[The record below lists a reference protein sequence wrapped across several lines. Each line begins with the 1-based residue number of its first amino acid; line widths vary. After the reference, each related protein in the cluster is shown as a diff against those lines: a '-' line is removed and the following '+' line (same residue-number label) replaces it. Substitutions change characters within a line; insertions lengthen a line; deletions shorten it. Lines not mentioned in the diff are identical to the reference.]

1 MAHGEVAW
9 TELFSRDIS
18 RAKQFYGAVFGWTY
32 DSFVME
38 GYEYI
43 VAKTPD
49 AAIAGISPVE
59 VGPLNTTQAYWLS
72 TVEVD
77 DVDAAVAIAASLG
90 AAIVQQP
97 KDVPNIGRFAV
108 MRDPNGAAIGLLQ
121 GAPAEEEGGEPA
133 EVQE

>member
-18 RAKQFYGAVFGWTY
+18 RAKAFYSAVFGWTY

-77 DVDAAVAIAASLG
+77 DVDAAVATAAELG

-121 GAPAEEEGGEPA
+121 GAPPEEDEPEA
-133 EVQE
+133 QE

>member
-1 MAHGEVAW
+1 MPHGEVAW
-9 TELFSRDIS
+9 TELFTREIS
-18 RAKQFYGAVFGWTY
+18 RAKAFYSAVFGWTY

-77 DVDAAVAIAASLG
+77 DVDAAVATAAELG
-90 AAIVQQP
+90 AAIIQQP
-97 KDVPNIGRFAV
+97 KDVQGIGRFAV
-108 MRDPNGAAIGLLQ
+108 MRDPNGAAIGLLS
-121 GAPAEEEGGEPA
+121 PAQPQDE
-133 EVQE
+133 QT

>member
-9 TELFSRDIS
+9 TELFTRDVS
-18 RAKQFYGAVFGWTY
+18 QSKAFYSAVFGWTY

-49 AAIAGISPVE
+49 AAVVGISPVN

-77 DVDAAVAIAASLG
+77 DVDAAVATAAGLG
-90 AAIVQQP
+90 AAIIQQP

-108 MRDPNGAAIGLLQ
+108 MRDPSGAAIGLLQ
-121 GAPAEEEGGEPA
+121 GAPPEEDEPEA
-133 EVQE
+133 QE